1 MALYNN
7 VRPHTFSEVVGQEN
21 IVKNLSMQSKS
32 DKFFQTYILS
42 GQYGTGKTTIARIL
56 AMSINCKH
64 KDEGGNPCLVCDECK
79 SILDGSAVDVI
90 EVDGA
95 SNTGVDKVREIIA
108 GASYEPVAL
117 KKKVYIIDEV
127 HMLSTS
133 AFNALLKTLEEPAP
147 TVTFVLC
154 TTELRKIPET
164 VISRSAC
171 YVFKRIDRA
180 LIVLH
185 LLEVADKNGMAVT
198 KEGVSLIARRC
209 DGSMRNALSILEQVS
224 AVGEVNEENVSSLL
238 HIPCKADIMRILN
251 SVVSGDSVSLA
262 KEEVSPSIV
271 DEMISIVSD
280 AMLHKLGALKDSEV
294 YFEELSSLSSCN
306 TETLVK
312 LSDTLNS
319 IKNMLRTGFGE
330 SAILIEL
337 IKFSEK
343 ESLNERVLKLEKELE
358 GIKNGLVP
366 VKTVVKET
374 VEDVK
379 EEVANDVL
387 ADDGFLPSDKAVPFD
402 DVPFGISE
410 DDADDLEEEVIEPT
424 IEPEEVKEEEK
435 EEVKPSDDFAFSDDF
450 SLFFQFPID
459 GTPTFAS
466 GGTVG
471 GVETESDEITK
482 SVDVTEGAMLK
493 SESVVLEDS
502 VPSNAEIRLAE
513 LCDSDIIFS
522 EALKGCKKT
531 AAADGIV
538 MLTTP
543 LEPIYDIIVCYIE
556 VHSVTGVKVVLDTG
570 LIF

>member
-108 GASYEPVAL
+108 GASYEPVSL

-147 TVTFVLC
+147 TVTFILC

-180 LIVLH
+180 LIVSH
-185 LLEVADKNGMAVT
+185 LLEVAQKNGITVNN
-198 KEGVSLIARRC
+198 EGVSLIARRC

-224 AVGEVNEENVSSLL
+224 AVGEVNEDNVSSLL
-238 HIPCKADIMRILN
+238 HIPCKADILRILT
-251 SVVSGDSVSLA
+251 SVVSGDSASLA
-262 KEEVSPSIV
+262 KEEVTPAIV

-294 YFEELSSLSSCN
+294 YFEELSSLSGCN

-319 IKNMLRTGFGE
+319 IKNMLRSGFGE

-358 GIKNGLVP
+358 DIKNGLVSIKP
-366 VKTVVKET
+366 VSVAV
-374 VEDVK
+374 
-379 EEVANDVL
+379 EEVATDEAEGFVL
-387 ADDGFLPSDKAVPFD
+387 SDETVPFD
-402 DVPFGISE
+402 DVSSGIGE
-410 DDADDLEEEVIEPT
+410 DADDLEEVVEPT
-424 IEPEEVKEEEK
+424 IEREEVKEEEK
-435 EEVKPSDDFAFSDDF
+435 EEIKPSDDFNFSSDF
-450 SLFFQFPID
+450 NLFFDFPIES
-459 GTPTFAS
+459 TPALAS

-471 GVETESDEITK
+471 GVETESNEIAE
-482 SVDVTEGAMLK
+482 SVDTAESAMLK
-493 SESVVLEDS
+493 SESVLEDS

-513 LCDSDIIFS
+513 LSNCDVIFS
-522 EALKGCKKT
+522 EALKGCKKSVD
-531 AAADGIV
+531 DGIV
-538 MLTTP
+538 VLTTP

-570 LIF
+570 LLF

>member
-1 MALYNN
+1 MAALYNN
-7 VRPHTFSEVVGQEN
+7 VRPHKFTEVVGQEN
-21 IVKNLSMQSKS
+21 IVKNLSMQSKA
-32 DKFFQTYILS
+32 DRFFQTYILS

-56 AMSINCKH
+56 SMAINCNH
-64 KDEGGNPCLVCDECK
+64 KDEEGNPCLVCEECR

-108 GASYEPVAL
+108 GASYEPVSL

-147 TVTFVLC
+147 TVAFVLC

-180 LIVLH
+180 LIVSH
-185 LLEVADKNGMAVT
+185 LLDVAQKNGITVNN
-198 KEGVSLIARRC
+198 EGVSLIARRC
-209 DGSMRNALSILEQVS
+209 DGSMRNALSVLEQVS

-238 HIPCKADIMRILN
+238 HIPCKADILRILT

-262 KEEVSPSIV
+262 KEEVTPAIV

-294 YFEELSSLSSCN
+294 YFEELSSLSGCN

-319 IKNMLRTGFGE
+319 IKNMLRSGFGE

-358 GIKNGLVP
+358 DIKNGLVSIKTAP
-366 VKTVVKET
+366 VEVVEEVKEE
-374 VEDVK
+374 V
-379 EEVANDVL
+379 EEVANDE
-387 ADDGFLPSDKAVPFD
+387 ADGFLPSDEEVPFD

-410 DDADDLEEEVIEPT
+410 EDADDLEEEVEPT
-424 IEPEEVKEEEK
+424 VEPEESKEEVKEEI
-435 EEVKPSDDFAFSDDF
+435 KPSDDFSFSSDF
-450 SLFFQFPID
+450 NLFFDFPIES
-459 GTPTFAS
+459 TPTLAS

-471 GVETESDEITK
+471 GVETESNEITK

-493 SESVVLEDS
+493 SESAVLGDS

-513 LCDSDIIFS
+513 LTDCDVIFS
-522 EALKGCKKT
+522 EALKGCKKSVT
-531 AAADGIV
+531 DGIV
-538 MLTTP
+538 ILATP

-556 VHSVTGVKVVLDTG
+556 VHSITGVKVVLDTG
-570 LIF
+570 LLF